1 MRRTVVTSVV
11 AALLLAVVSGCGG
24 GDTDLGVPS
33 DASPDAGKAI
43 AINPGDT
50 LKKKTEG
57 MENSKG
63 KPATP

>member
-1 MRRTVVTSVV
+1 MRRTVVTGVA

-24 GDTDLGVPS
+24 DTDLGVPS
-33 DASPDAGKAI
+33 DAPPDAGKAI

-50 LKKKTEG
+50 LKKKTDG
-57 MENSKG
+57 MANSKS

>member
-1 MRRTVVTSVV
+1 MRQTVVTGVA

-24 GDTDLGVPS
+24 DEDLGVPS

-43 AINPGDT
+43 TINPGDT

-57 MENSKG
+57 LESSK